1 VRPILVVNH
10 LRGPETGLVD
20 DALRGEGL
28 SLVETNIF
36 FENPLLPGLEEISG
50 IVSLGGMMGVPD
62 AEDYPFLTSELEL
75 LADALAAETPI
86 LGLCLGAQLLAKAA
100 GGEVRRLDRLYV
112 GWPELVV
119 LPAGREDPLC
129 DRLPDR
135 TVVLEWHED
144 TIDAPPGA
152 AVLAET
158 AGPGCAIFRIGSAA
172 WGSQIHLELTPEMLS
187 GWLSD
192 PPVRDALEAL
202 GVDVAAFV
210 RDAPSRL
217 RRQGEATG
225 AVIREFA
232 RLVRLREEA
241 LTEVS

>member
-1 VRPILVVNH
+1 MPF
-10 LRGPETGLVD
+10 
-20 DALRGEGL
+20 AGEGL

-36 FENPLLPGLEEISG
+36 ENPRLPGLEEISG

-62 AEDYPFLTSELEL
+62 AEEYPFLTAELEL

-100 GGEVRRLDRLYV
+100 RRRGEAARPSATSTGRSSWCFRRGERTRCST
-112 GWPELVV
+112 GSRT
-119 LPAGREDPLC
+119 A
-129 DRLPDR
+129 

-144 TIDAPPGA
+144 AIEAPPGA

-158 AGPGCAIFRIGSAA
+158 AGPGCAIFRAGPAA

-192 PPVRDALEAL
+192 PAVPDGLEAL
-202 GVDVAAFV
+202 GLDVAAFV

-232 RLVRLREEA
+232 RLVRLREDA
-241 LTEVS
+241 LTKVS

>member
-1 VRPILVVNH
+1 MRPILVVNH

-28 SLVETNIF
+28 SLLETNIF
-36 FENPLLPGLEEISG
+36 ENPRLPGLEEISG

-62 AEDYPFLTSELEL
+62 AEEYPFLTAELEL

-86 LGLCLGAQLLAKAA
+86 LGLCLGAQLLAKAG

-112 GWPELVV
+112 DWQELVV
-119 LPAGREDPLC
+119 VPAGEGTRCSTGSRTGPSCSNGTKTRLKLLPAPPCSRRP
-129 DRLPDR
+129 P
-135 TVVLEWHED
+135 
-144 TIDAPPGA
+144 APAARSSAPG
-152 AVLAET
+152 L
-158 AGPGCAIFRIGSAA
+158 SA

-192 PPVRDALEAL
+192 PAVPDGLEAL
-202 GVDVAAFV
+202 GLDVAAFV

-232 RLVRLREEA
+232 RLVRLREDA
-241 LTEVS
+241 LTKVS